1 MLHLLSRELRKLR
14 APLARE
20 FGKTDADPHFIN
32 RSANPKIGLDN
43 PLLYRL
49 DKRLVPWDDAQGPWV
64 FDRNRGDLRKRR
76 AGAIGLGLHAI
87 EERGRCAAGADT
99 GVFFSKPL
107 LALFGLS
114 FQF

>member
-49 DKRLVPWDDAQGPWV
+49 DKRLVPWDDAQGPCV
-64 FDRNRGDLRKRR
+64 FDRNRGDLRRRR
-76 AGAIGLGLHAI
+76 AAPVGLGLPRVK
-87 EERGRCAAGADT
+87 ESRRSAAGANAREL
-99 GVFFSKPL
+99 FRKPL
-107 LALFGLS
+107 LTLFGLG